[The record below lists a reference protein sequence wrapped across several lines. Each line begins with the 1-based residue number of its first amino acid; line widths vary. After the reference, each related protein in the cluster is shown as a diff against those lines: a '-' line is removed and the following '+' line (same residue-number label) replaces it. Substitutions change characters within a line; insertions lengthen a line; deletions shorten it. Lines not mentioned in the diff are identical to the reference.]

1 MRPLCALLAL
11 ALIPADAAARGCAA
25 EGAPVEPAAL
35 ASGGAAATG
44 RGGAAQLVY
53 LNFDGAKGIWGIKR
67 EGASSSL
74 TRSFPGGLPGS
85 QLEPYTHL
93 DGAARAR
100 AVNAIIS
107 DVRWYFRGLNVRF
120 TAERPATRP
129 YTEATITSMGSTEV
143 LAASI
148 GDISGRSSVD
158 TDNKEKDGWAIVFA
172 GRTAGGTDPRELARN
187 VAHELGHSFG
197 AHHTAGPEAA
207 VAPGDLMCESAECL
221 NTGYRWEFKDANM
234 SVEGVSWKQNTWNY
248 LAQTLGTSSREAAGR
263 AR

>member
-11 ALIPADAAARGCAA
+11 SLMPVDAAARGCAA
-25 EGAPVEPAAL
+25 EGAPVEPASATAAGA
-35 ASGGAAATG
+35 ASGG
-44 RGGAAQLVY
+44 GGPAQLVY

-67 EGASSSL
+67 DGASSSL

-85 QLEPYTHL
+85 SLEPYTHL

-100 AVNAIIS
+100 AVNSIIS

-129 YTEATITSMGSTEV
+129 YTEVTITSMGSTEV
-143 LAASI
+143 LAAWI
-148 GDISGRSSVD
+148 GDISGRTSVD
-158 TDNKEKDGWAIVFA
+158 TDNKEKDGWALVFA
-172 GRTAGGTDPRELARN
+172 GRDAGSADPRELARH

-197 AHHTAGPEAA
+197 AHHTAGREAA
-207 VAPGDLMCESAECL
+207 VAPGDVMCESAECL
-221 NTGYRWEFKDANM
+221 NTGYSWEFKDANM
-234 SVEGVSWKQNTWNY
+234 AVEGVSWKQNTWNY
-248 LAQTLGTSSREAAGR
+248 LAQTLGTTAREGAGR